1 MMSTRRKKKIKEENS
16 ELVAKVSGFDV
27 CSEASINIDLRMD
40 RPFLSRDTDLAHEFV
55 TTLEIVGEFIS
66 PRSHIGE
73 LLELTIRGCEPHSG
87 DFSTTLK
94 DYQTRDKY
102 RAPIY
107 RTYRGEQIPVYE
119 APPGIALLNKVRGQN
134 AWNAWLWLS
143 ARLVS
148 DMLIVLNSKRDLY
161 INIQE
166 LKKDRKRWIQ
176 SLSLQTSHELF
187 NDR

>member
-1 MMSTRRKKKIKEENS
+1 MTRRKKVKEEHS
-16 ELVAKVSGFDV
+16 ELVMKVSGFDV
-27 CSEASINIDLRMD
+27 CSEASININLRMD

-55 TTLEIVGEFIS
+55 TTLEISGELIS
-66 PRSHIGE
+66 PKNHIGE
-73 LLELTIRGCEPHSG
+73 VLELTIRGCEPHSG

-94 DYQTRDKY
+94 DYQVRDKY

-107 RTYRGEQIPVYE
+107 REYRGEQIPVYE
-119 APPGIALLNKVRGQN
+119 APLGIALLNKVRGQK
-134 AWNAWLWLS
+134 AWNAWVWLS
-143 ARLVS
+143 ASLVS
-148 DMLIVLNSKRDLY
+148 DMLVLLSSKRDLY

-176 SLSLQTSHELF
+176 NLSLQTSHELF